1 MEDFSARI
9 LVVDDEP
16 ALLRM
21 LEVFLAR
28 LRFQVTLAGATAE
41 AWRIVNAAP
50 AAFDVVVLDASMR
63 EPDALVLAAQ
73 ILALS
78 PAVRVLLS
86 SGYPMD
92 MEALEAAAPGRLAF
106 LHKPFTAEALEVAI
120 RRMIGSE
127 KDV

>member
-1 MEDFSARI
+1 MENFPRI

-41 AWRIVNAAP
+41 AWRMFAATP
-50 AAFDVVVLDASMR
+50 AAFDVAVLDASMR
-63 EPDALVLAAQ
+63 EPDAPVLAARM
-73 ILALS
+73 LALS

-92 MEALEAAAPGRLAF
+92 TEVLEAAAPGRVVF
-106 LHKPFTAEALEVAI
+106 LHKPFTAEALETAI
-120 RRMIGSE
+120 RRMVGAE
-127 KDV
+127 EEDV